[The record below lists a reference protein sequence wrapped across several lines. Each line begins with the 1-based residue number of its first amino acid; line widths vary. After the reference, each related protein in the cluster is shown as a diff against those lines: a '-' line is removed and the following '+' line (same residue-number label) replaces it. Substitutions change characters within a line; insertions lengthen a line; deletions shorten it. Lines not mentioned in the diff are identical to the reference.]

1 LFLDYRFIPLPF
13 GRGLLDKAV
22 KTKNKFY
29 SGLFEL
35 YVAAGYL
42 RLGYDVE
49 AIEENQELGMKT
61 M

>member
-1 LFLDYRFIPLPF
+1 MDSI
-13 GRGLLDKAV
+13 

-29 SGLFEL
+29 SGLFKL

-61 M
+61 Q